1 MRNGALFLLKLIER
15 FYAVCLIV
23 YFLTLC
29 KIKVRTFNVKSYV
42 VYLHCSVRGH
52 DIPYCWQV
60 QIMHYK
66 DNITVEVFLPFGD
79 IITVQQ

>member
-1 MRNGALFLLKLIER
+1 MLNH
-15 FYAVCLIV
+15 
-23 YFLTLC
+23 TLYTC
-29 KIKVRTFNVKSYV
+29 N
-42 VYLHCSVRGH
+42 CSVIGH

-60 QIMHYK
+60 QIMNYK